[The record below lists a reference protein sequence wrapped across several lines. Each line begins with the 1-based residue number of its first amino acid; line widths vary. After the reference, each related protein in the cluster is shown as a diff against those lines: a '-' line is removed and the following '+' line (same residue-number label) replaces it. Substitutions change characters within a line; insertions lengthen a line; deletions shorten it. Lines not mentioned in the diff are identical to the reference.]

1 MRTLARLATVAA
13 VGMAAVACADQ
24 QITSPGAADG
34 APTLATVAN
43 SSGGLVTV
51 LPTGVPNQFTEGW
64 FGYGDRT
71 AAAGEASI
79 TTAPGPQILGVGSL
93 RMSNTAFGWEV
104 AAYGSPAVPAGT
116 PLADITALSYATYA
130 PSGQAGITVQHVS
143 LQFTIDYDLSDTFE
157 GFQGRL
163 VYEPY
168 HCNTVASDIWSTWNT
183 LEDGNG
189 RGCWWG
195 TGTPRVGGIAVAQQ
209 CPQSNPCTW
218 AEFKTRYPN
227 AGFHPTNAAQGII
240 LKVGS
245 PWTGTF
251 YADALAVGVDGN
263 TTTYDFEPYLVATT
277 KDDCKDGGWQNA
289 RRADGSEFR
298 NQGQCIQYVNTGK

>member
-1 MRTLARLATVAA
+1 MRTFRWLGSAA
-13 VGMAAVACADQ
+13 VVGLVAGACADQ
-24 QITSPGAADG
+24 EITSPGAADG
-34 APTLATVAN
+34 AATFATAA
-43 SSGGLVTV
+43 SGSASTVMV
-51 LPTGVPNQFTEGW
+51 LPTDVPNQFTEGW
-64 FGYGDRT
+64 FGYGDRA

-79 TTAPGPQILGVGSL
+79 TTAPALQVVGVGSL
-93 RMSNTAFGWEV
+93 RMTNTAFGWEV
-104 AAYGSPAVPAGT
+104 AAPTVPAVPAGT
-116 PLADITALSYATYA
+116 PLAEITELSYATYA
-130 PSGQAGITVQHVS
+130 PSGQAGITVQQVS

-168 HCNTVASDIWSTWNT
+168 HCNAVAPDVWSTWNT
-183 LEDGNG
+183 LEDGDG

-195 TGTPRVGGIAVAQQ
+195 TGTPRVGGGAVAQN
-209 CPQSNPCTW
+209 CPQTNPCTW
-218 AEFKTRYPN
+218 AEFKTGYPN

-251 YADALAVGVDGN
+251 YTDALTVGVNGN
-263 TTTYDFEPYLVATT
+263 TTTYDFEPYRVATT
-277 KDDCKDGGWQNA
+277 RDDCKDGGWQNV
-289 RRADGSEFR
+289 RRADGSTFR